1 MRSIAPIVLSV
12 LLSLPLIANGQ
23 TFVEGRIDT
32 DTTWTIAGSPY
43 VLAGDVEV
51 VGGATLTIE
60 AGVSVEGMAGTRLVI
75 GGEISG
81 DPGTLL
87 VLGGARPVR
96 FLEHEFRETWD
107 GILFR
112 PGAVPAEFDEG
123 GAYRG
128 GSFIRG
134 AEIDDA
140 MRPITMDQTYAYL
153 ENVDVLIGFD
163 DTRAAVLIDLPRTP
177 AVEMRASN
185 VSVKSGL
192 GGGMRINYG
201 ERKVL
206 TDCVFEENYA
216 VGLLVW
222 SLSTVSRDA
231 THVISRCTFRNNE
244 NRSGRETDG
253 GGAWLYGFGAWE
265 VLDCEF
271 EGNSSSH
278 NGGGVLIDG
287 SESILVRGGRFEG
300 NHAPNSGGGVD
311 LNAKVVLVEDC
322 QFVTNTAGTSAG
334 GMLSVTRSAFP
345 SPSIQATVRRC
356 LFEANRAGRGGAL
369 TLDGDIEL
377 LDGNRFVLNASTTDG
392 GAIRFINNAL
402 ETRVV
407 DNEFD
412 SNATAGHGGA
422 ISFITTHDRRNVE
435 FSGNVFDNNTARLG
449 GAVHTSHI
457 DDAESQFSFSP
468 VNGLPNTFRNN
479 TAQLGDNIYHA
490 SPVNIDA
497 SGVCWG
503 VSLPAA
509 IANRIHDGRDE
520 PGLGIVSFDPV
531 AADCDTCRT
540 DLDGDGALTLFD
552 YLAFT
557 GLFGLGD
564 SQADFDGDG
573 ALTIFDFLVYQTEFQ
588 AGCP

>member
-1 MRSIAPIVLSV
+1 MPRSIHIA
-12 LLSLPLIANGQ
+12 LIPCLMVAALATAQ
-23 TFVEGRIDT
+23 TPVEGRIET
-32 DTTWTIAGSPY
+32 NTTWTIAGSPY
-43 VLAGDVEV
+43 VLTGDVEV
-51 VGGATLTIE
+51 VGGATLSIDDGVRV
-60 AGVSVEGMAGTRLVI
+60 AGREGARLVI
-75 GGEISG
+75 GGDTPE

-87 VLGGARPVR
+87 VLGGTRPVR
-96 FLEHEFRETWD
+96 FYEHEFRGTWD

-128 GSFIRG
+128 GSLIRG

-201 ERKVL
+201 GRKVL

-222 SLSTVSRDA
+222 SLSTISRDS
-231 THVISRCTFRNNE
+231 THIMNRCTFRDNE

-253 GGAWLYGFGAWE
+253 GGAWLVGHGDWQ
-265 VLDCEF
+265 VVDCVF
-271 EGNSSSH
+271 ENNTSSR
-278 NGGGVLIDG
+278 NGGGALIEG
-287 SESILVRGGRFEG
+287 SQSILVRGCRFEG
-300 NHAPNSGGGVD
+300 NHAPNSGGGID
-311 LNAKVVLVEDC
+311 IGSRDMAVEDC
-322 QFVTNTAGTSAG
+322 QFVANTAGTSAG
-334 GMLSVTRSAFP
+334 GALATINSTATTESRFSRTR
-345 SPSIQATVRRC
+345 
-356 LFEANRAGRGGAL
+356 FEDNRAGKGGAL
-369 TLDGDIEL
+369 TIFTALETIEECE
-377 LDGNRFVLNASTTDG
+377 FLNNQSTTDG
-392 GAIRFINNAL
+392 GAIRFIGYARQL
-402 ETRVV
+402 LLTRSR
-407 DNEFD
+407 FIG
-412 SNATAGHGGA
+412 NATAGVGGA
-422 ISFITTHDRRNVE
+422 LSMLEACFPDGADVVSTSFE
-435 FSGNVFDNNTARLG
+435 DNSARLG
-449 GAVHTSHI
+449 GAMYTTQPTDVHTEFNFAS
-457 DDAESQFSFSP
+457 ESDS
-468 VNGLPNTFRNN
+468 PNTFRNN

-490 SPVNIDA
+490 SPVDIDA
-497 SGVCWG
+497 TGVCWG

-520 PGLGIVSFDPV
+520 SGLGIVSFDPV
-531 AADCDTCRT
+531 ATTCDTCRT

-564 SQADFDGDG
+564 LQADFDGDG
-573 ALTIFDFLVYQTEFQ
+573 ALTIFDFLVYQTEFD
-588 AGCP
+588 AGCG